1 MTDMISYSL
10 RSYPSTLDLNQNLIA
25 YTYDVN
31 EKDDD
36 KKYRKSFGT
45 IESKILNSKEKQLQK
60 TILVI

>member
-1 MTDMISYSL
+1 MIDISPYNL

-31 EKDDD
+31 DKDEGT
-36 KKYRKSFGT
+36 KYIKSFGT
-45 IESKILNSKEKQLQK
+45 IESKIINSKEKQFQK